1 VEANSTEGQGSRS
14 AIAPNDDDEWANRVG
29 SIKYKMADTHTNE
42 QTNPGQTGAAKSEGN
57 YCSQGGLGTIKTGH

>member
-1 VEANSTEGQGSRS
+1 MEANSTGGHGSRS
-14 AIAPNDDDEWANRVG
+14 AIAPNDDDEWVG

-42 QTNPGQTGAAKSEGN
+42 QRNLGQTGAAKPEGN